1 MIIKKFIYILI
12 LLALTNCGY
21 QPIYNK
27 SKNTNYSIK
36 DIEIEGNK
44 KINRKIITF
53 ANLKENNN
61 QAYAYNISLNST
73 KKIEIV
79 SKDQTGTASIFRTT
93 ISVNLSLKDP
103 NDKNIIVK
111 SKNFTSSF
119 SYSNTKNKF
128 DLQQYQKNIEENLII
143 KIAEEIIIF
152 LNL

>member
-21 QPIYNK
+21 QPIYDK
-27 SKNTNYSIK
+27 SKNINYSIE
-36 DIEIEGNK
+36 DIELEGNK

-53 ANLKENNN
+53 AKLKENNN
-61 QAYAYNISLNST
+61 QSYSYNISLNSN

-79 SKDQTGTASIFRTT
+79 SKDKAGTASIFRTT

-103 NDKNIIVK
+103 NNKNIIVK

-119 SYSNTKNKF
+119 SYNNTKNKF
-128 DLQQYQKNIEENLII
+128 DLKQYQKNIEENLII

>member
-12 LLALTNCGY
+12 LLALANCGY

-27 SKNTNYSIK
+27 NKNTNYSIK
-36 DIEIEGNK
+36 DIELKGNK

-53 ANLKENNN
+53 ANIKENNN
-61 QAYAYNISLNST
+61 QTYSYNLSLDST

-79 SKDQTGTASIFRTT
+79 SKDQTGTATVFRTT
-93 ISVNLSLKDP
+93 IFVTLSLKDP
-103 NDKNIIVK
+103 NNKNITVK
-111 SKNFTSSF
+111 SKNFTSNF
-119 SYSNTKNKF
+119 SYNNTKNKF

-143 KIAEEIIIF
+143 KIAEDIIIF

>member
-61 QAYAYNISLNST
+61 QAYSYNVSLNST
-73 KKIEIV
+73 RKIEIV
-79 SKDQTGTASIFRTT
+79 SKDQAGTASIFRTT

-128 DLQQYQKNIEENLII
+128 DLQQYQKNIDENLII
-143 KIAEEIIIF
+143 KIADEIIIF

>member
-21 QPIYNK
+21 QPIYDK
-27 SKNTNYSIK
+27 SKNINYSIE
-36 DIEIEGNK
+36 DIELEGNK

-53 ANLKENNN
+53 AKLKENNN
-61 QAYAYNISLNST
+61 QSYSYNISLNSN

-79 SKDQTGTASIFRTT
+79 SKDKAGTASIFRTT

>member
-61 QAYAYNISLNST
+61 QAYSYNVSLNST

-79 SKDQTGTASIFRTT
+79 SKDQAGTASIFRTT

-103 NDKNIIVK
+103 NNKNIIVK

-119 SYSNTKNKF
+119 SYNNTKNKF

>member
-21 QPIYNK
+21 QPIYDK
-27 SKNTNYSIK
+27 SKNINYSIE
-36 DIEIEGNK
+36 DIELEGNK

-53 ANLKENNN
+53 AKLKENNN
-61 QAYAYNISLNST
+61 QSYSYNISLNSN

-79 SKDQTGTASIFRTT
+79 SKDKAGTASIFRTT

-103 NDKNIIVK
+103 NNKNIIVK

-119 SYSNTKNKF
+119 SYNNTKNKF

>member
-1 MIIKKFIYILI
+1 MIFKKFIYILI

-61 QAYAYNISLNST
+61 QAYSYNVSLNST

-79 SKDQTGTASIFRTT
+79 SKDQAGTASIFKTT

-103 NDKNIIVK
+103 NNKNIIVK

-119 SYSNTKNKF
+119 SYNNTKNKF
-128 DLQQYQKNIEENLII
+128 DLKQYQKNIEENLII